1 MDSFLFALNAVLP
14 IILTVAVGYLLKRIG
29 LIGSDLAKGGNK
41 LVFKVFLPCLLFL
54 NVYKI
59 DNLSAVGYGFIIYA
73 VVAVLLV
80 FAVALPLVILLTKNN
95 PRRGALLQGTFRSNY
110 ALIGIPLAISIYG
123 DMGGAVASLL
133 SAVSIPLY
141 NVLAVISLSI
151 FTGGGKPNFKKIG
164 LGILKNPLII
174 GVALGCFSLLIRHLF
189 VGWGIEW
196 RLSDVEGVYKALTY
210 LANAA
215 TPVALV
221 MLGAQFE
228 FSAIPGM
235 KKELIFGVMARIIV
249 VPLITISIACLIPSF
264 NGSHIAALFALFATP
279 VAVSS
284 VPMAQETGNDASLAG
299 QLVVWTTFL
308 SAFTL
313 FGFIFVLRLIGV
325 LV

>member
-1 MDSFLFALNAVLP
+1 MSSFLFALNAVMP
-14 IILTVAVGYLLKRIG
+14 IIITVAVGYFLKRIG
-29 LIGSDLAKGGNK
+29 LIGKELAKGANK

-59 DNLSAVGYGFIIYA
+59 ESLSAVGYGFIIYA
-73 VVAVLLV
+73 VVAVLLI
-80 FAVALPLVILLTKNN
+80 FAIALPLVILLTKNN
-95 PRRGALLQGTFRSNY
+95 PRRGALLQCSFRSNY

-151 FTGGGKPNFKKIG
+151 FSDNGKPNFKKIG

-174 GVALGCFSLLIRHLF
+174 GVALGCLSLLVRHLF
-189 VGWGIEW
+189 VNFGIEW
-196 RLSDVEGVYKALTY
+196 RLSEFAPIYKSLTY

-235 KKELIFGVMARIIV
+235 KKEIIFGVAARILV
-249 VPLITISIACLIPSF
+249 VPLLTISIACLIPSF
-264 NGSHIAALFALFATP
+264 NGAHIAALFALFATP

-284 VPMAQETGNDASLAG
+284 VPMAQESGADASLAG

-313 FGFIFVLRLIGV
+313 FGFIFVLRLLGC
-325 LV
+325 LA

>member
-14 IILTVAVGYLLKRIG
+14 IILTVAVGYFLKRIG

-73 VVAVLLV
+73 VVAVLLI
-80 FAVALPLVILLTKNN
+80 FAIALPLVILLTKNN

-174 GVALGCFSLLIRHLF
+174 GVAL
-189 VGWGIEW
+189 
-196 RLSDVEGVYKALTY
+196 
-210 LANAA
+210 
-215 TPVALV
+215 V

-264 NGSHIAALFALFATP
+264 NGAHIAALFALFATP

>member
-1 MDSFLFALNAVLP
+1 MA
-14 IILTVAVGYLLKRIG
+14 
-29 LIGSDLAKGGNK
+29 
-41 LVFKVFLPCLLFL
+41 
-54 NVYKI
+54 
-59 DNLSAVGYGFIIYA
+59 
-73 VVAVLLV
+73 
-80 FAVALPLVILLTKNN
+80 LTKDN

-133 SAVSIPLY
+133 SAISIPLF
-141 NVLAVISLSI
+141 NMLAVISLSL
-151 FTGGGKPNFKKIG
+151 FSDGKKPSFKKIA

-174 GVALGCFSLLIRHLF
+174 GVALGCFTLLLRHF
-189 VGWGIEW
+189 FIGFGIEW
-196 RLSDVEGVYKALTY
+196 RLSEVAPIYKSLTY

-235 KKELIFGVMARIIV
+235 KKEIIFGVSARILV
-249 VPLITISIACLIPSF
+249 VPLITVAIACLIPSF
-264 NGSHIAALFALFATP
+264 NGAHIAALFALFATP

-284 VPMAQETGNDASLAG
+284 VPMAQESGADAKLAG

-313 FGFIFVLRLIGV
+313 FGFIFVLRLLGV

>member
-1 MDSFLFALNAVLP
+1 MP
-14 IILTVAVGYLLKRIG
+14 IVVTVAVGYFLKRIG
-29 LIGSDLAKGGNK
+29 LINEQLAKGANK

-59 DNLSAVGYGFIIYA
+59 ENLAAVGYGFIIYA
-73 VVAVLLV
+73 VIAVLLI
-80 FAVALPLVILLTKNN
+80 FAIALPLVLLLTKDSS
-95 PRRGALLQGTFRSNY
+95 RRGATLQCTFRSNY

-133 SAVSIPLY
+133 SAVSIPLF

-151 FTGGGKPNFKKIG
+151 FSDGKKPSFKKIG

-174 GVALGCFSLLIRHLF
+174 GVALGCFTLLIRHFF
-189 VGWGIEW
+189 VGWGVEW
-196 RLSDVEGVYKALTY
+196 RLSEIAPIYKALTY
-210 LANAA
+210 LSNAA

-235 KKELIFGVMARIIV
+235 KKEIIFGVAARILV
-249 VPLITISIACLIPSF
+249 VPLITVSIACLIPSF
-264 NGSHIAALFALFATP
+264 NGAHIAALFALFATP

-284 VPMAQETGNDASLAG
+284 VPMAQEMESDVVLAG
-299 QLVVWTTFL
+299 QLVVWTTLFSALSVFITSFL
-308 SAFTL
+308 LRAA
-313 FGFIFVLRLIGV
+313 GIFS
-325 LV
+325 